1 MLNSILEKDCKFTFF
16 FTKITSQLQISI
28 KHNYIQKYALHLG
41 KDLKSTKYYSTKTD
55 IQIQKNSVQ
64 KSALFYAFL

>member
-16 FTKITSQLQISI
+16 FTKITSQIQISI
-28 KHNYIQKYALHLG
+28 KNNYVQKYALHLE

-55 IQIQKNSVQ
+55 I
-64 KSALFYAFL
+64 